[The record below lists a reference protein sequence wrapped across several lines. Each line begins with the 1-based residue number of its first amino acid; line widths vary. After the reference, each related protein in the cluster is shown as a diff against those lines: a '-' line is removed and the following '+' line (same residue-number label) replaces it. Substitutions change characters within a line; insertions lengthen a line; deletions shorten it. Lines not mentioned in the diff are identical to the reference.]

1 MDNFSQTFQESLRM
15 HADELLTWAQKT
27 LSEALGTK
35 ALPIPK
41 NMEAPFMRVV
51 GLPALPENYQYVFR
65 CYC

>member
-1 MDNFSQTFQESLRM
+1 M